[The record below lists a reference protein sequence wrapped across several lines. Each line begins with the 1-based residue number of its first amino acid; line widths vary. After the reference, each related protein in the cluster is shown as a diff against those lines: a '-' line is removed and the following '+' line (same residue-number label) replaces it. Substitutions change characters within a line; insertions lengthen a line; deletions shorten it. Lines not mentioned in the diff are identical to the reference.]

1 MRPCFLILD
10 YEFPGSISSRKL
22 VIESA
27 KLNVIT
33 AYSAD
38 EAIETLRRFPAVTG
52 VVLNTQLQEKKTCRQ
67 LIDGLR
73 AVHPD
78 VPIITVSA
86 SGYDRCGGE
95 QFHVSSF
102 DPKQLLDVL
111 LAVCPDES
119 TKTIQHD
126 KDVETG
132 EKQPR
137 IAGTPRRKT
146 KSERSRQE

>member
-10 YEFPGSISSRKL
+10 NEFPGSISSRKL

-38 EAIETLRRFPAVTG
+38 EAIETLHYFPNVTG
-52 VVLNTQLQEKKTCRQ
+52 VVINAQMPGKKSCSEV
-67 LIDGLR
+67 IEELR
-73 AVHPD
+73 AVHSH

-86 SGYDRCGGE
+86 TGYEQCGGE

-111 LAVCPDES
+111 EAVCPKE
-119 TKTIQHD
+119 TAGTIQHD
-126 KDVETG
+126 KDIEAT
-132 EKQPR
+132 
-137 IAGTPRRKT
+137 ASH
-146 KSERSRQE
+146 KSKSDHSR